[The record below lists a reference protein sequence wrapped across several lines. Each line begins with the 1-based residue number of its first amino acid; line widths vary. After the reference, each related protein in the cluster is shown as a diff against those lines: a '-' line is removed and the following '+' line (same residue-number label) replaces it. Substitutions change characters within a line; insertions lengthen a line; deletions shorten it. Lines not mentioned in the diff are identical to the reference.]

1 LELKSKAISRRLCLA
16 RRNENN
22 RSLFNSLNKVKNS
35 IKMRD
40 LRKNNQVG
48 QHGYHL
54 LRWAIALFVFGI
66 ICICTAL
73 VAANFDV
80 IHKMNVIDITKL
92 YRAPIEKVNKV
103 SESFQATLKK
113 LDSMNANAKSA
124 FVKIKSKNK
133 AEGTGFFISSDGY
146 VLTNGNLVSN
156 SEKVNIITDDER
168 EFEAKLI
175 GIDPKTDIAL
185 LKINDSSKF
194 PYFEL
199 DKTRK
204 AQIGDWIIPIGEPV
218 RFNKSATDG
227 ITPVR
232 NMEKIP
238 NPILDEKPES
248 HQPDKEIDDTNIANS
263 DLNSQ
268 SPVINETNILDES
281 NSPVEINLAPKPEK
295 PIEQSVDISK
305 IEQSYK
311 TAILKKVDEN
321 KIYPPVARRLGH
333 DGRVL
338 VSFAIKSDGS
348 ISDLSAIEGT
358 KHSELIK
365 AALDSVRH
373 SSPFNPIPVKL
384 NVSQLRISFWI
395 TFELTKMGTVPVDR

>member
-1 LELKSKAISRRLCLA
+1 MHNLK
-16 RRNENN
+16 NNN
-22 RSLFNSLNKVKNS
+22 R
-35 IKMRD
+35 I
-40 LRKNNQVG
+40 G
-48 QHGYHL
+48 HHGYHL
-54 LRWAIALFVFGI
+54 LPWAIALFVFGI
-66 ICICTAL
+66 ICIGTAL

-80 IHKMNVIDITKL
+80 IHKMNVIDISKL
-92 YRAPIEKVNKV
+92 YRAPIEKRNQD
-103 SESFQATLKK
+103 SNSFQATLKK

-146 VLTNGNLVSN
+146 VITNGNLVSD

-185 LKINDSSKF
+185 LKISDSSKF

-218 RFNKSATDG
+218 RLNKSATDR
-227 ITPVR
+227 ISPVR

-238 NPILDEKPES
+238 NSVLDEKSES
-248 HQPDKEIDDTNIANS
+248 QPDEETADINLTNSGRI
-263 DLNSQ
+263 SQ
-268 SPVINETNILDES
+268 SPIINETNILKES
-281 NSPVEINLAPKPEK
+281 NSPAEINLVPKPEK

-311 TAILKKVDEN
+311 NAILKKVDEN

-338 VSFAIKSDGS
+338 VSFTIRSDGS

-373 SSPFNPIPVKL
+373 SSPFNPIPVEL

-395 TFELTKMGTVPVDR
+395 TFELKMGTVPVDR

>member
-1 LELKSKAISRRLCLA
+1 VKINLKLSLWTVPFSKTMHNLKK
-16 RRNENN
+16 NN
-22 RSLFNSLNKVKNS
+22 R
-35 IKMRD
+35 
-40 LRKNNQVG
+40 VG
-48 QHGYHL
+48 QNGYHL
-54 LRWAIALFVFGI
+54 LRWSIALFVFGI
-66 ICICTAL
+66 ICIGTAL

-80 IHKMNVIDITKL
+80 IHKMNVIDISKL
-92 YRAPIEKVNKV
+92 YRAPIEKRNQD
-103 SESFQATLKK
+103 SNSFQATLKK

-124 FVKIKSKNK
+124 FVKIKSKNRT
-133 AEGTGFFISSDGY
+133 EGRGFFISPDGY
-146 VLTNGNLVSN
+146 VITNGNLVSD

-168 EFEAKLI
+168 EIEAKLI

-218 RFNKSATDG
+218 RFNKSATDR
-227 ITPVR
+227 ISPVR

-238 NPILDEKPES
+238 NSVLDEKSES
-248 HQPDKEIDDTNIANS
+248 QPDEETADINLTNSGRI
-263 DLNSQ
+263 SQ
-268 SPVINETNILDES
+268 SPIANENGIKNEKNAS
-281 NSPVEINLAPKPEK
+281 VEINQETKPEK

-311 TAILKKVDEN
+311 AAILKKVDEN

-338 VSFAIKSDGS
+338 VSFTIKSDGS
-348 ISDLSAIEGT
+348 ISDLSSIEGT

-373 SSPFNPIPVKL
+373 SSPFNPIPVEL

-395 TFELTKMGTVPVDR
+395 TFELTKMGTVPVDK